1 MAKVTMVD
9 LFNKELGIRAF
20 EITHAERILNYP
32 NSGWDLTKDSKY
44 TYSKEDGIRLRADKR
59 TIKE

>member
-1 MAKVTMVD
+1 MAKVAMVE

-32 NSGWDLTKDSKY
+32 NSGWDLIKDSKY
-44 TYSKEDGIRLRADKR
+44 TYTKEDGIRLREDKR

>member
-1 MAKVTMVD
+1 MAKVAMVE

-32 NSGWDLTKDSKY
+32 NSGWDLTKDNKY
-44 TYSKEDGIRLRADKR
+44 TYTKEDGIRLREDKR

>member
-1 MAKVTMVD
+1 MVD
-9 LFNKELGIRAF
+9 LFNKDLGIRAF

-32 NSGWDLTKDSKY
+32 NSGWDLIKDSKY
-44 TYSKEDGIRLRADKR
+44 TYSKEDGIRLRENKR

>member
-1 MAKVTMVD
+1 MAKVTTVE
-9 LFNKELGIRAF
+9 LINKELGIRAF

-32 NSGWDLTKDSKY
+32 NSGWELTKDSKY

>member
-1 MAKVTMVD
+1 MVD
-9 LFNKELGIRAF
+9 LFNKDLGIRAF

-32 NSGWDLTKDSKY
+32 NSGWDLIKDSEY

>member
-1 MAKVTMVD
+1 MAKVATVE
-9 LFNKELGIRAF
+9 LFNKELGVRAF

-32 NSGWDLTKDSKY
+32 NSGWELTKDSKY
-44 TYSKEDGIRLRADKR
+44 NYTKEDGIRLRADKR

>member
-1 MAKVTMVD
+1 MAKVTMVE
-9 LFNKELGIRAF
+9 LINKDLGIRAF

-32 NSGWDLTKDSKY
+32 NSGWDLIKDSKY

>member
-1 MAKVTMVD
+1 MAKVTMVE
-9 LFNKELGIRAF
+9 LFNKELGVRAF

-32 NSGWDLTKDSKY
+32 NSGWALIKDSKY
-44 TYSKEDGIRLRADKR
+44 TYTKEDGIRLRADKR